1 MFSTENLRFTFPENG
16 ITAVNGVSIEF
27 EAGKIHALL
36 GENGAGKSTLARLC
50 TGQLQPDSGRILYNG
65 EALDLRS
72 AADGIARGLVLT
84 PQHPQLS
91 AELTIWENLAI
102 GLHTAKDIAANILSP
117 QKTQNAIAA
126 ALARYGIVL
135 PLTQKAETLDTAQ
148 LHWAA
153 IGEALLKNP
162 SVFFLDE
169 PSASFSPQEITQLYG
184 ILRSC
189 ADRGACIIVVTHRIQ
204 EVLSFMDTVH
214 ILRNGKTVWNGSI
227 DSTVSANLLLQE
239 IFGSEQAEWTAAEA
253 PPDNPPLQAGSGTAA
268 ASSNTNTSSYTNTP
282 QPDAPSSEHPSA
294 ASPSKA
300 ALKGTLQSST
310 VSPVSQ
316 LQSSSTSQFQDSPA
330 QSAAGLT
337 VSHVA
342 AVSSR
347 GVRFSDFS
355 IDVPHGKITGVVGIK
370 KQGLELLE
378 YLLVNTLKPDSGTI
392 RFDGQPLSRIPRETY
407 AYIPSKRMRN
417 GIAGRHSIAENLYV
431 RARASLYRFG
441 IYSPAAVEAWKRRC
455 SFDIPRS
462 WKDSVLSLSGG
473 MIQKLIFSRELDNPP
488 PQLVICAEPYWGL
501 DRKVQLALLQ
511 RLRNL
516 AEKGAAV
523 IVLTSDV
530 DAALETCDRIHVLY
544 RGVLTRFMEREAYNR
559 AEIIAAMMQASKDE

>member
-16 ITAVNGVSIEF
+16 ITAVDGVSIEF

-36 GENGAGKSTLARLC
+36 GENGAGKSTFARLC
-50 TGQLQPDSGRILYNG
+50 TGHLQPNSGRILYNG
-65 EALDLRS
+65 EALNLRS
-72 AADGIARGLVLT
+72 AADGIAQGLVLT

-91 AELTIWENLAI
+91 ADLTVWENLAI
-102 GLHTAKDIAANILSP
+102 GLHTEKKIAANVLSP
-117 QKTQNAIAA
+117 QKAQNAIAA

-214 ILRNGKTVWNGSI
+214 ILRNGKTVRNGSI
-227 DSTVSANLLLQE
+227 DSTVNANLLLQE
-239 IFGSEQAEWTAAEA
+239 IFGSEQTEWTAAEVQSNT
-253 PPDNPPLQAGSGTAA
+253 PPIQANTGTAA
-268 ASSNTNTSSYTNTP
+268 GSSNINTSSYTNTP
-282 QPDAPSSEHPSA
+282 QPD
-294 ASPSKA
+294 
-300 ALKGTLQSST
+300 T
-310 VSPVSQ
+310 VSPTSQ
-316 LQSSSTSQFQDSPA
+316 FQSSSTSQFQASSAKPA
-330 QSAAGLT
+330 EGLT

-417 GIAGRHSIAENLYV
+417 GIADRHSIAENLYV

-441 IYSPAAVEAWKRRC
+441 IYSPAAVEAWKRSC

-544 RGVLTRFMEREAYNR
+544 RGVLTRFMERSAYNR

>member
-16 ITAVNGVSIEF
+16 ITAVDGVSIEF

-50 TGQLQPDSGRILYNG
+50 TGHLQPDSGRILYNG
-65 EALDLRS
+65 EALNLRS
-72 AADGIARGLVLT
+72 AADGIAGGLVLT

-91 AELTIWENLAI
+91 AELTVWENLAI
-102 GLHTAKDIAANILSP
+102 GLHTEKDIAANFLSP

-126 ALARYGIVL
+126 ALARYGITL

-153 IGEALLKNP
+153 IGETLLKNP

-214 ILRNGKTVWNGSI
+214 ILRNGKTVWSGSI
-227 DSTVSANLLLQE
+227 DSTVNANLLLQE
-239 IFGSEQAEWTAAEA
+239 IFGSEQAEWTAAEVQ
-253 PPDNPPLQAGSGTAA
+253 PDTSPIQADTGIAAGS
-268 ASSNTNTSSYTNTP
+268 SNINTPSYTNTP
-282 QPDAPSSEHPSA
+282 QPD
-294 ASPSKA
+294 
-300 ALKGTLQSST
+300 T

-316 LQSSSTSQFQDSPA
+316 FQASSAKP
-330 QSAAGLT
+330 AAGLT

-441 IYSPAAVEAWKRRC
+441 IYSPAAVEAWKRSC

-544 RGVLTRFMEREAYNR
+544 RGVLTRFMERSAYNR
-559 AEIIAAMMQASKDE
+559 AEVIAAMMQADKDE

>member
-16 ITAVNGVSIEF
+16 ITAVDGVSIEF
-27 EAGKIHALL
+27 GAGKIHALL

-50 TGQLQPDSGRILYNG
+50 TGHLQPDSGRILYNG
-65 EALDLRS
+65 EALNLRS

-91 AELTIWENLAI
+91 AELTVWENLAI
-102 GLHTAKDIAANILSP
+102 GLHTEKDIAANVLSP

-189 ADRGACIIVVTHRIQ
+189 ADKGACIIVVTHRIQ

-227 DSTVSANLLLQE
+227 DSTVNANLLLQE
-239 IFGSEQAEWTAAEA
+239 IFGSEQTEWTAAEA
-253 PPDNPPLQAGSGTAA
+253 PPDSRTIQVDFGTAA
-268 ASSNTNTSSYTNTP
+268 GSSNTNTSSYTNTP
-282 QPDAPSSEHPSA
+282 QPD
-294 ASPSKA
+294 
-300 ALKGTLQSST
+300 T
-310 VSPVSQ
+310 VSP
-316 LQSSSTSQFQDSPA
+316 TSQFQNSSSKP
-330 QSAAGLT
+330 AAGLT

-441 IYSPAAVEAWKRRC
+441 IYSPAAVEAWKRSC

-544 RGVLTRFMEREAYNR
+544 RGVLTRFMERSAYNR

>member
-16 ITAVNGVSIEF
+16 ITAVDGVSIEF

-50 TGQLQPDSGRILYNG
+50 TGHLQPDSGRILYNG
-65 EALDLRS
+65 EALNLRS

-91 AELTIWENLAI
+91 AELTVWENLAI
-102 GLHTAKDIAANILSP
+102 GLHTAKDIAATVLSP

-126 ALARYGIVL
+126 ALARYGIAL

-227 DSTVSANLLLQE
+227 DSTVNANILLQE

-253 PPDNPPLQAGSGTAA
+253 APDTPPIQADSAIAA
-268 ASSNTNTSSYTNTP
+268 GSSNTNTSSYTNTP
-282 QPDAPSSEHPSA
+282 QPD
-294 ASPSKA
+294 
-300 ALKGTLQSST
+300 T
-310 VSPVSQ
+310 VSP
-316 LQSSSTSQFQDSPA
+316 TSQFQASSVK
-330 QSAAGLT
+330 SASGLT

-441 IYSPAAVEAWKRRC
+441 IYSPAAVEAWKRSC

-544 RGVLTRFMEREAYNR
+544 RGVLTRFMERSAYNR

>member
-1 MFSTENLRFTFPENG
+1 VFSTENLRFTFPENG
-16 ITAVNGVSIEF
+16 ITAVDGVSIEF

-50 TGQLQPDSGRILYNG
+50 TGHLQPDGGRILYNG
-65 EALDLRS
+65 ETLNLRS

-91 AELTIWENLAI
+91 AELTVWENLAI
-102 GLHTAKDIAANILSP
+102 GLHTEKDIAANFLSP

-184 ILRSC
+184 TLRSC

-214 ILRNGKTVWNGSI
+214 ILRNGKTVRNGSI
-227 DSTVSANLLLQE
+227 DSTVNANLLLQE
-239 IFGSEQAEWTAAEA
+239 IFGSEQAEWTAAEVQSDT
-253 PPDNPPLQAGSGTAA
+253 PPIQADSGTAA
-268 ASSNTNTSSYTNTP
+268 GLSNTNISSYTNSP
-282 QPDAPSSEHPSA
+282 QPDTVSPEHPSA
-294 ASPSKA
+294 ASLSKA

-310 VSPVSQ
+310 VSPA
-316 LQSSSTSQFQDSPA
+316 SQFQASSAKPA
-330 QSAAGLT
+330 TGLT

-355 IDVPHGKITGVVGIK
+355 IDAPYGKITGVVGIK

-441 IYSPAAVEAWKRRC
+441 IYSPAAVEAWKRSC

-544 RGVLTRFMEREAYNR
+544 RGVLTRFMERSAYNR

>member
-1 MFSTENLRFTFPENG
+1 VFSTENLRFTFPENG
-16 ITAVNGVSIEF
+16 ITAVDGVSIEF

-50 TGQLQPDSGRILYNG
+50 TGHLQPDGGRILYNG

-72 AADGIARGLVLT
+72 AADGIAQGLVLT

-91 AELTIWENLAI
+91 VDLTVWENLAI
-102 GLHTAKDIAANILSP
+102 GLHTEKDIAASVLSP

-169 PSASFSPQEITQLYG
+169 PSASFSPQEITQLYD

-227 DSTVSANLLLQE
+227 DSTVNANLLLQE
-239 IFGSEQAEWTAAEA
+239 IFGSEQAEWTAPEA
-253 PPDNPPLQAGSGTAA
+253 APDSRPIQVDFGTAA
-268 ASSNTNTSSYTNTP
+268 GSSNTNTSSYTNTP
-282 QPDAPSSEHPSA
+282 QADTVSPEHPSA

-310 VSPVSQ
+310 
-316 LQSSSTSQFQDSPA
+316 LSSVSQFQDSSA

-392 RFDGQPLSRIPRETY
+392 RFDGQPLSCIPRETY

-441 IYSPAAVEAWKRRC
+441 IYSPAAVEAWKRSC

-544 RGVLTRFMEREAYNR
+544 RGVLTRFMERSAYNR

>member
-1 MFSTENLRFTFPENG
+1 MFSTENLRFTFLENG
-16 ITAVNGVSIEF
+16 ITAVDGVSIEF

-36 GENGAGKSTLARLC
+36 GENGAGKSTFARLC
-50 TGQLQPDSGRILYNG
+50 TGHLQPNSGRILYNG
-65 EALDLRS
+65 EALNLRS
-72 AADGIARGLVLT
+72 AADGIAQGLVLT

-91 AELTIWENLAI
+91 AELTVWENLAI
-102 GLHTAKDIAANILSP
+102 GLHTAKDIAANVLSP

-227 DSTVSANLLLQE
+227 DSTVNANLLLQE
-239 IFGSEQAEWTAAEA
+239 IFGSEQAEWTAAEVQSDT
-253 PPDNPPLQAGSGTAA
+253 PPIQADSGTAA
-268 ASSNTNTSSYTNTP
+268 GSSNTNISSYTNSP
-282 QPDAPSSEHPSA
+282 QPD
-294 ASPSKA
+294 
-300 ALKGTLQSST
+300 T
-310 VSPVSQ
+310 VSPASQ
-316 LQSSSTSQFQDSPA
+316 LQSSSTSQFQASSAKP
-330 QSAAGLT
+330 AAGLT

-441 IYSPAAVEAWKRRC
+441 IYSPAAVEAWKRSC

-544 RGVLTRFMEREAYNR
+544 RGVLTRFMERSAYNR

>member
-16 ITAVNGVSIEF
+16 ITAVDEVSIEF

-50 TGQLQPDSGRILYNG
+50 TGHLQPDSGRILYNG
-65 EALDLRS
+65 EALNLRS

-91 AELTIWENLAI
+91 ADLTVWENLAI
-102 GLHTAKDIAANILSP
+102 GLHTEKDIAANVLSP

-126 ALARYGIVL
+126 ALARYGITL

-227 DSTVSANLLLQE
+227 DSTVNANLLLQE

-253 PPDNPPLQAGSGTAA
+253 PPDTPPIQADSGTAA
-268 ASSNTNTSSYTNTP
+268 GSSNNTTPSYTDTS
-282 QPDAPSSEHPSA
+282 QPDAASS
-294 ASPSKA
+294 
-300 ALKGTLQSST
+300 
-310 VSPVSQ
+310 
-316 LQSSSTSQFQDSPA
+316 A

-342 AVSSR
+342 AISSR

-355 IDVPHGKITGVVGIK
+355 IDIPHGKITGVVGIK

-441 IYSPAAVEAWKRRC
+441 IYSPAAVEAWKRSC

-501 DRKVQLALLQ
+501 DRKVQLALLH

-544 RGVLTRFMEREAYNR
+544 RGVLTRFMERSAYNR
-559 AEIIAAMMQASKDE
+559 AEVIAAMMQADKDE

>member
-16 ITAVNGVSIEF
+16 ITAVDGVSIEF

-50 TGQLQPDSGRILYNG
+50 TGHLQPDSGRILYNG

-91 AELTIWENLAI
+91 AELTVWENLVI
-102 GLHTAKDIAANILSP
+102 GLHTAKDSAANVLSP
-117 QKTQNAIAA
+117 QKTQKAITT

-214 ILRNGKTVWNGSI
+214 ILRNGKTVWNGLI
-227 DSTVSANLLLQE
+227 DSAVNANLLLQE
-239 IFGSEQAEWTAAEA
+239 IFGSEQAEWTTAEA
-253 PPDNPPLQAGSGTAA
+253 PPDTPPIQADTGTAA
-268 ASSNTNTSSYTNTP
+268 GSSNINTSSYTNTP
-282 QPDAPSSEHPSA
+282 QSD
-294 ASPSKA
+294 
-300 ALKGTLQSST
+300 T
-310 VSPVSQ
+310 VSP
-316 LQSSSTSQFQDSPA
+316 TSQFQASSSKP
-330 QSAAGLT
+330 AAGLT

-431 RARASLYRFG
+431 RARALLYRFG
-441 IYSPAAVEAWKRRC
+441 IYSPAAVEAWKRSC

-544 RGVLTRFMEREAYNR
+544 RGVLTRFMKRSAYNR

>member
-16 ITAVNGVSIEF
+16 ITAVDGVSIEF

-50 TGQLQPDSGRILYNG
+50 TGHLQPDSGRILYNG
-65 EALDLRS
+65 EALNLRS

-91 AELTIWENLAI
+91 ADLTVWENLAI
-102 GLHTAKDIAANILSP
+102 GLHTEKDIAANFLSP

-126 ALARYGIVL
+126 ALAGYGIVL

-214 ILRNGKTVWNGSI
+214 ILRNGKTVRNGSI
-227 DSTVSANLLLQE
+227 DSTVNANLLLQE
-239 IFGSEQAEWTAAEA
+239 IFGSEQTEWTAAEVQSDT
-253 PPDNPPLQAGSGTAA
+253 PPIQADSGTAA
-268 ASSNTNTSSYTNTP
+268 GSSNTNISSYTNT
-282 QPDAPSSEHPSA
+282 S
-294 ASPSKA
+294 
-300 ALKGTLQSST
+300 QSDT
-310 VSPVSQ
+310 VSPASQ
-316 LQSSSTSQFQDSPA
+316 FQSSSTSQFQASSSKP
-330 QSAAGLT
+330 AAGLT

-392 RFDGQPLSRIPRETY
+392 RFDGQPLRRIPRETY

-441 IYSPAAVEAWKRRC
+441 IYSPAAVEAWKRSC

-544 RGVLTRFMEREAYNR
+544 RGVLTRFMERSAYNR

>member
-16 ITAVNGVSIEF
+16 ITAVDGVSIEF

-50 TGQLQPDSGRILYNG
+50 TGHLQPDSGRILYNG
-65 EALDLRS
+65 EALNLRS

-91 AELTIWENLAI
+91 AELTVWENLAI
-102 GLHTAKDIAANILSP
+102 GLHTEKDIATNVLSP

-184 ILRSC
+184 ILHSC

-227 DSTVSANLLLQE
+227 DSTVNANLLLQE
-239 IFGSEQAEWTAAEA
+239 IFGSEQAEWTAAEVQSDT
-253 PPDNPPLQAGSGTAA
+253 PPIQADSGTAA
-268 ASSNTNTSSYTNTP
+268 GSSNTNISSYTNT
-282 QPDAPSSEHPSA
+282 S
-294 ASPSKA
+294 
-300 ALKGTLQSST
+300 QSDT
-310 VSPVSQ
+310 VSPASQ
-316 LQSSSTSQFQDSPA
+316 FQSSSTSQFQASSSKP
-330 QSAAGLT
+330 AAGLT

-441 IYSPAAVEAWKRRC
+441 IYSPAAVEAWKRSC

-544 RGVLTRFMEREAYNR
+544 RGVLTRFMERSAYNR

>member
-16 ITAVNGVSIEF
+16 ITAVDGVSIEF

-50 TGQLQPDSGRILYNG
+50 TGHLQPDGGRILYNG
-65 EALDLRS
+65 EALNLRS

-91 AELTIWENLAI
+91 AELTVWENLAI
-102 GLHTAKDIAANILSP
+102 GLHTAKDIAANVLSP

-148 LHWAA
+148 LHWAV

-184 ILRSC
+184 ILHSC
-189 ADRGACIIVVTHRIQ
+189 ADKGACIIVVTHRIQ

-227 DSTVSANLLLQE
+227 DSTVNANILLQE

-253 PPDNPPLQAGSGTAA
+253 PPDTPPIQAASGTAA
-268 ASSNTNTSSYTNTP
+268 GSSNINTSSYTNTP
-282 QPDAPSSEHPSA
+282 QPD
-294 ASPSKA
+294 
-300 ALKGTLQSST
+300 T
-310 VSPVSQ
+310 VSP
-316 LQSSSTSQFQDSPA
+316 TSQFQASSSKP
-330 QSAAGLT
+330 AAGLT

-441 IYSPAAVEAWKRRC
+441 IYSPAAVEAWKRSC

-544 RGVLTRFMEREAYNR
+544 RGILTRFMERSAYNR

>member
-16 ITAVNGVSIEF
+16 ITAVDGVSIEF

-50 TGQLQPDSGRILYNG
+50 TGHLQPDSGRILYNG
-65 EALDLRS
+65 ETLNLRS

-91 AELTIWENLAI
+91 AELTVWENLAI
-102 GLHTAKDIAANILSP
+102 GLHTEKDIAANVLSP
-117 QKTQNAIAA
+117 KKTQNAIAA
-126 ALARYGIVL
+126 ALARYDIVL

-227 DSTVSANLLLQE
+227 DSTVNANLLLQE
-239 IFGSEQAEWTAAEA
+239 IFGSEQAEWTAAEVQSDT
-253 PPDNPPLQAGSGTAA
+253 PPIQADSGTAA
-268 ASSNTNTSSYTNTP
+268 GSSNTNISSYTNTP
-282 QPDAPSSEHPSA
+282 QSD
-294 ASPSKA
+294 
-300 ALKGTLQSST
+300 T
-310 VSPVSQ
+310 VSPA
-316 LQSSSTSQFQDSPA
+316 SQFQASSAKP
-330 QSAAGLT
+330 AAGLT

-355 IDVPHGKITGVVGIK
+355 IDAPHGKITGVVGIK

-441 IYSPAAVEAWKRRC
+441 IYSPAAVEAWKRSC

-544 RGVLTRFMEREAYNR
+544 RGVLTRFMERSAYNR

>member
-16 ITAVNGVSIEF
+16 ITAVDGVSIEF

-50 TGQLQPDSGRILYNG
+50 TGHLQPDSGRILYNG
-65 EALDLRS
+65 ETLNLRS

-91 AELTIWENLAI
+91 AELTVWENLAI
-102 GLHTAKDIAANILSP
+102 GLHTEKDIAANFLSP

-227 DSTVSANLLLQE
+227 DSTVNANLLLQE
-239 IFGSEQAEWTAAEA
+239 IFGSEQAEWTAAEVQSDT
-253 PPDNPPLQAGSGTAA
+253 PPIQADSGTAA
-268 ASSNTNTSSYTNTP
+268 GSSNTNISSYTNT
-282 QPDAPSSEHPSA
+282 S
-294 ASPSKA
+294 
-300 ALKGTLQSST
+300 QSDT
-310 VSPVSQ
+310 VSLASQ
-316 LQSSSTSQFQDSPA
+316 FQSSSTSQFQASSSKP
-330 QSAAGLT
+330 AAGLT

-441 IYSPAAVEAWKRRC
+441 IYSPAAVEAWKRSC

-544 RGVLTRFMEREAYNR
+544 RGVLTRFMERSAYNR

>member
-16 ITAVNGVSIEF
+16 ITAVDGVSIEF

-50 TGQLQPDSGRILYNG
+50 TGHLQPDSGRILYNG

-91 AELTIWENLAI
+91 AELTVWENLVI
-102 GLHTAKDIAANILSP
+102 GLHTAKDSAANVLSP
-117 QKTQNAIAA
+117 QKTQKAITT

-214 ILRNGKTVWNGSI
+214 ILRNGKTVWNGLI
-227 DSTVSANLLLQE
+227 DSAVNANLLLQE
-239 IFGSEQAEWTAAEA
+239 IFGSEQAEWTTAEA
-253 PPDNPPLQAGSGTAA
+253 PPDTPPIQADTGTAA
-268 ASSNTNTSSYTNTP
+268 GSSNINTSSYTNTP
-282 QPDAPSSEHPSA
+282 QSD
-294 ASPSKA
+294 
-300 ALKGTLQSST
+300 T
-310 VSPVSQ
+310 VSP
-316 LQSSSTSQFQDSPA
+316 TSQFQASSSKP
-330 QSAAGLT
+330 AAGLT

-431 RARASLYRFG
+431 RARALLYRFG
-441 IYSPAAVEAWKRRC
+441 IYSPAAVEAWKRSC

-516 AEKGAAV
+516 AEKEAAV

-544 RGVLTRFMEREAYNR
+544 RGVLTRFMERSAYNR

>member
-16 ITAVNGVSIEF
+16 ITAVDGVSIEF

-50 TGQLQPDSGRILYNG
+50 TGHLQPDSGRILYNG
-65 EALDLRS
+65 EALNLRS

-91 AELTIWENLAI
+91 AELTVWENLAI
-102 GLHTAKDIAANILSP
+102 GLHTEKDIASDFLSP

-184 ILRSC
+184 TLRSC

-227 DSTVSANLLLQE
+227 DSTVNANLLLQE
-239 IFGSEQAEWTAAEA
+239 IFGSEQAEWTAAEVQSDT
-253 PPDNPPLQAGSGTAA
+253 PPIQADSGTAA
-268 ASSNTNTSSYTNTP
+268 GLSNTNISSYTNSP
-282 QPDAPSSEHPSA
+282 QPD
-294 ASPSKA
+294 
-300 ALKGTLQSST
+300 T
-310 VSPVSQ
+310 VSP
-316 LQSSSTSQFQDSPA
+316 TSQFQDAAA

-337 VSHVA
+337 VAHVA

-441 IYSPAAVEAWKRRC
+441 IYSPAAVEAWKRSC

-544 RGVLTRFMEREAYNR
+544 RGVLTRFMERSAYNR

>member
-16 ITAVNGVSIEF
+16 ITAVDEVSIEF

-50 TGQLQPDSGRILYNG
+50 TGHLQPDSGRILYNG
-65 EALDLRS
+65 EALSLRS

-91 AELTIWENLAI
+91 AELTVWENLAI
-102 GLHTAKDIAANILSP
+102 GLHTEKDIAANFLSP

-189 ADRGACIIVVTHRIQ
+189 ADKGACIIVVTHRIQ

-227 DSTVSANLLLQE
+227 DSTVNANLLLQE
-239 IFGSEQAEWTAAEA
+239 IFGSEQAEWTAAEVQSDSR
-253 PPDNPPLQAGSGTAA
+253 PIQADSGTAA
-268 ASSNTNTSSYTNTP
+268 GSSNINTSSYTNTP
-282 QPDAPSSEHPSA
+282 QSDAPSSEHPSA

-300 ALKGTLQSST
+300 TLQGTLQSST
-310 VSPVSQ
+310 VSPA
-316 LQSSSTSQFQDSPA
+316 SQFQDSSVKP
-330 QSAAGLT
+330 AAGLT

-441 IYSPAAVEAWKRRC
+441 IYSPAAVEAWKRSC

-544 RGVLTRFMEREAYNR
+544 RGVLTRFMERSAYNR

>member
-16 ITAVNGVSIEF
+16 ITAVDGVSIEF

-50 TGQLQPDSGRILYNG
+50 TGHLQPDSGRILYNG
-65 EALDLRS
+65 EALNLRS

-91 AELTIWENLAI
+91 ADLTVWENLAI
-102 GLHTAKDIAANILSP
+102 GLHTEKDIAANFLSP

-184 ILRSC
+184 TLRSC

-227 DSTVSANLLLQE
+227 DSTVNANLLLQE
-239 IFGSEQAEWTAAEA
+239 IFGSEQAEWTAAEVQSDT
-253 PPDNPPLQAGSGTAA
+253 PPIQADSGTAA
-268 ASSNTNTSSYTNTP
+268 GSSNTNISSYTNTSQSDTVSP
-282 QPDAPSSEHPSA
+282 EHPSA
-294 ASPSKA
+294 ASLSKA

-310 VSPVSQ
+310 VSP
-316 LQSSSTSQFQDSPA
+316 TSQFQASSSK
-330 QSAAGLT
+330 SAAGLT

-431 RARASLYRFG
+431 RARALLYRFG
-441 IYSPAAVEAWKRRC
+441 IYSPAAVEAWKRSC

-544 RGVLTRFMEREAYNR
+544 RGVLTRFMERSAYNR

>member
-16 ITAVNGVSIEF
+16 ITAVDGVSIEF

-50 TGQLQPDSGRILYNG
+50 TGHLQPDSGRILYNG
-65 EALDLRS
+65 EALNLRS

-91 AELTIWENLAI
+91 ADLTVWENLAI
-102 GLHTAKDIAANILSP
+102 GLHTEKDIATNVLSP

-214 ILRNGKTVWNGSI
+214 ILRNGKTVRNGSI
-227 DSTVSANLLLQE
+227 DSTVNANLLLQE
-239 IFGSEQAEWTAAEA
+239 IFGSEQTEWTAAEA
-253 PPDNPPLQAGSGTAA
+253 PPDTPPIQADTGTAA
-268 ASSNTNTSSYTNTP
+268 GSSNTNTSSYTNTP
-282 QPDAPSSEHPSA
+282 QPD
-294 ASPSKA
+294 
-300 ALKGTLQSST
+300 T
-310 VSPVSQ
+310 VSP
-316 LQSSSTSQFQDSPA
+316 TSQFQASSSKP
-330 QSAAGLT
+330 AAGLT

-355 IDVPHGKITGVVGIK
+355 IDIPHGKITGVVGIK

-392 RFDGQPLSRIPRETY
+392 RFDGKPLSRIPRETY

-441 IYSPAAVEAWKRRC
+441 IYSPAAVEAWKRSC

-544 RGVLTRFMEREAYNR
+544 RGVLTRFMERSAYNR

>member
-1 MFSTENLRFTFPENG
+1 VFSTENLRFTFPENG
-16 ITAVNGVSIEF
+16 ITAVDGVSIEF

-50 TGQLQPDSGRILYNG
+50 TGHLQPDGGRILYNG
-65 EALDLRS
+65 EALNLRS

-91 AELTIWENLAI
+91 AELTVWENLAI
-102 GLHTAKDIAANILSP
+102 GLHTAKDIAANVLSP
-117 QKTQNAIAA
+117 QKTQNAITA

-135 PLTQKAETLDTAQ
+135 PLIQKAETLDTAQ

-153 IGEALLKNP
+153 IGEVLLKNP

-227 DSTVSANLLLQE
+227 DSTVNANLLLQE
-239 IFGSEQAEWTAAEA
+239 IFGSEQAEWTTAEA
-253 PPDNPPLQAGSGTAA
+253 PPDTSLIQVNTGTVAGS
-268 ASSNTNTSSYTNTP
+268 SNINTSSYTNTP
-282 QPDAPSSEHPSA
+282 QPDTVSPEHPST
-294 ASPSKA
+294 ASLSKA

-310 VSPVSQ
+310 VSPTSQ
-316 LQSSSTSQFQDSPA
+316 FQSSSTSQFQDSSTKP
-330 QSAAGLT
+330 AAGLT
-337 VSHVA
+337 VSHVT

-441 IYSPAAVEAWKRRC
+441 IYSPAAVEAWKRSC

-473 MIQKLIFSRELDNPP
+473 MIQRLIFSRELDNPP

-544 RGVLTRFMEREAYNR
+544 RGVLTRFMERSAYNR

>member
-1 MFSTENLRFTFPENG
+1 MFSTENLCFTFPENG
-16 ITAVNGVSIEF
+16 ITAVDGVSIEF
-27 EAGKIHALL
+27 ETGKIHALL

-50 TGQLQPDSGRILYNG
+50 TGHLQPDGGRILYNG
-65 EALDLRS
+65 EALNLRS

-91 AELTIWENLAI
+91 AELTVWENLAI
-102 GLHTAKDIAANILSP
+102 GLHTAKDIAANVLSP
-117 QKTQNAIAA
+117 QKTQNAIAV

-135 PLTQKAETLDTAQ
+135 PLIQKAETLDTAQ

-214 ILRNGKTVWNGSI
+214 ILRNGKTVWSGSI
-227 DSTVSANLLLQE
+227 DSTVNANLLLQE
-239 IFGSEQAEWTAAEA
+239 IFGSEQAEWTAAEVQSDTS
-253 PPDNPPLQAGSGTAA
+253 PIQVDFGTAA
-268 ASSNTNTSSYTNTP
+268 GSSNSNTPSYTNTP
-282 QPDAPSSEHPSA
+282 QPDAPSSEYPSA
-294 ASPSKA
+294 ASPFKA

-310 VSPVSQ
+310 VSPASQ
-316 LQSSSTSQFQDSPA
+316 FQSFSTSQFQASSSKP
-330 QSAAGLT
+330 AAGLT

-441 IYSPAAVEAWKRRC
+441 IYSPAAVEAWKCSC

-544 RGVLTRFMEREAYNR
+544 RGVLTRFMERSAYNR

>member
-1 MFSTENLRFTFPENG
+1 VFSTENLRFTFPENG
-16 ITAVNGVSIEF
+16 ITAVDGVSIEF

-50 TGQLQPDSGRILYNG
+50 TGHLQPDGGRILYNG
-65 EALDLRS
+65 ETLNLRS
-72 AADGIARGLVLT
+72 TADGIARGLVLT

-91 AELTIWENLAI
+91 AELTVWENLAI
-102 GLHTAKDIAANILSP
+102 GLHTEKDIAANFLSP

-227 DSTVSANLLLQE
+227 DSTVNANLLLQE
-239 IFGSEQAEWTAAEA
+239 IFGSEQAEWTAAEVQSDT
-253 PPDNPPLQAGSGTAA
+253 PPIQADSGTAA
-268 ASSNTNTSSYTNTP
+268 GLSNTNISSYTNTP
-282 QPDAPSSEHPSA
+282 QSD
-294 ASPSKA
+294 
-300 ALKGTLQSST
+300 T
-310 VSPVSQ
+310 VSPA
-316 LQSSSTSQFQDSPA
+316 SQFQASSAKP
-330 QSAAGLT
+330 AAGLT

-431 RARASLYRFG
+431 RARALLYRFG
-441 IYSPAAVEAWKRRC
+441 IYSPAAVEAWKRSC

-544 RGVLTRFMEREAYNR
+544 RGVLTRFMERSAYNR

>member
-16 ITAVNGVSIEF
+16 ITAVDEVSIEF

-50 TGQLQPDSGRILYNG
+50 TGHLQPDSGRILYNG
-65 EALDLRS
+65 EALNLRS
-72 AADGIARGLVLT
+72 AADGIAQGLVLT

-91 AELTIWENLAI
+91 ADLTVWENLAI
-102 GLHTAKDIAANILSP
+102 GLHTEKDIAATVFSP

-126 ALARYGIVL
+126 VLARYGIVL

-153 IGEALLKNP
+153 IGEALFKNP

-227 DSTVSANLLLQE
+227 DSTVNANILLQE
-239 IFGSEQAEWTAAEA
+239 IFGSEQAEWTAAEVQSNT
-253 PPDNPPLQAGSGTAA
+253 PPIQADSGTAA
-268 ASSNTNTSSYTNTP
+268 GSSNTNISSYTNT
-282 QPDAPSSEHPSA
+282 S
-294 ASPSKA
+294 
-300 ALKGTLQSST
+300 QSDT
-310 VSPVSQ
+310 VSPA
-316 LQSSSTSQFQDSPA
+316 SQFQASSAKP
-330 QSAAGLT
+330 AAGLT

-355 IDVPHGKITGVVGIK
+355 IDAPHGKITGVVGIK

-441 IYSPAAVEAWKRRC
+441 IYSPAAVEAWKRSC

-544 RGVLTRFMEREAYNR
+544 RGVLTRFMERSAYNR

>member
-16 ITAVNGVSIEF
+16 ITAVDGVSIEF

-50 TGQLQPDSGRILYNG
+50 TGHLQPDSGRILYNG
-65 EALDLRS
+65 ETLNLRS

-91 AELTIWENLAI
+91 AELTVWENLAI
-102 GLHTAKDIAANILSP
+102 GLHTEKDIAANFLSP

-162 SVFFLDE
+162 PVFFLDE

-227 DSTVSANLLLQE
+227 DSTVNANLLLQE
-239 IFGSEQAEWTAAEA
+239 IFGSEQAEWTTAEVQSDT
-253 PPDNPPLQAGSGTAA
+253 PPIQADSGTAA
-268 ASSNTNTSSYTNTP
+268 GSSNTNISSYTNSP
-282 QPDAPSSEHPSA
+282 QPD
-294 ASPSKA
+294 
-300 ALKGTLQSST
+300 T
-310 VSPVSQ
+310 VSPASQ
-316 LQSSSTSQFQDSPA
+316 FQSSSTSQFQASSSKP
-330 QSAAGLT
+330 AAGLT

-392 RFDGQPLSRIPRETY
+392 RFDGQPLRRIPRETY

-441 IYSPAAVEAWKRRC
+441 IYSPAAVEAWKRSC

-544 RGVLTRFMEREAYNR
+544 RGVLTRFMERSAYNR

>member
-16 ITAVNGVSIEF
+16 ITAVDGVSIEF

-50 TGQLQPDSGRILYNG
+50 TGHLQPDSGRILYNG
-65 EALDLRS
+65 EALNLRS
-72 AADGIARGLVLT
+72 AADGIAGGLVLT

-91 AELTIWENLAI
+91 AELTVWENLAI
-102 GLHTAKDIAANILSP
+102 GLHTAKDIAANVLSP
-117 QKTQNAIAA
+117 QKTQNAIVA

-227 DSTVSANLLLQE
+227 DSTVNANLLLQE

-253 PPDNPPLQAGSGTAA
+253 PPDTPPIQAASGTAA
-268 ASSNTNTSSYTNTP
+268 GSSNTNTSSHTNSP
-282 QPDAPSSEHPSA
+282 QSDAPSSEHLSA

-300 ALKGTLQSST
+300 VLTGTLQSST
-310 VSPVSQ
+310 VSPASQ
-316 LQSSSTSQFQDSPA
+316 FQSFSTSQFQASSSKP
-330 QSAAGLT
+330 AAGLT

-392 RFDGQPLSRIPRETY
+392 RFDGQPLGRIPRETY

-441 IYSPAAVEAWKRRC
+441 IYSPAAVEAWKRSC

-544 RGVLTRFMEREAYNR
+544 RGVLTRFMERSAYNR

>member
-16 ITAVNGVSIEF
+16 ITAVDEVSIEF

-50 TGQLQPDSGRILYNG
+50 TGHLQPDSGRILYNG
-65 EALDLRS
+65 EALNLRS

-91 AELTIWENLAI
+91 AELTVWENLAI
-102 GLHTAKDIAANILSP
+102 GLHTAKDIASDLLSP
-117 QKTQNAIAA
+117 QKTQNAIAT
-126 ALARYGIVL
+126 ALARYGIAL

-227 DSTVSANLLLQE
+227 DSTVNANLLLQE
-239 IFGSEQAEWTAAEA
+239 IFGSEQAEWTTAEA
-253 PPDNPPLQAGSGTAA
+253 ASVTPPIQVDTGIAAGL
-268 ASSNTNTSSYTNTP
+268 SNNTTPSYTNTP
-282 QPDAPSSEHPSA
+282 QSDTPSSEYPSA
-294 ASPSKA
+294 ASPFKA
-300 ALKGTLQSST
+300 TLKSTLQSST
-310 VSPVSQ
+310 VSP
-316 LQSSSTSQFQDSPA
+316 TSQFQDAAAKP
-330 QSAAGLT
+330 AAGLT

-431 RARASLYRFG
+431 RARTSLYRFG
-441 IYSPAAVEAWKRRC
+441 IYSPAAVEAWKRSC

-544 RGVLTRFMEREAYNR
+544 RGVLTRFMERSAYNR

>member
-16 ITAVNGVSIEF
+16 ITAVDGVSIEF

-50 TGQLQPDSGRILYNG
+50 TGHLQPDSGRILYNG
-65 EALDLRS
+65 EALNLRS

-91 AELTIWENLAI
+91 AELTVWENLAI
-102 GLHTAKDIAANILSP
+102 GLHTAKDIAASVLSP

-227 DSTVSANLLLQE
+227 DSTVNANLLLQE
-239 IFGSEQAEWTAAEA
+239 IFGSEQAEWTAAEVQSDT
-253 PPDNPPLQAGSGTAA
+253 PPIQADSGTAA
-268 ASSNTNTSSYTNTP
+268 GSSNTNISSYTNT
-282 QPDAPSSEHPSA
+282 S
-294 ASPSKA
+294 
-300 ALKGTLQSST
+300 QSDT
-310 VSPVSQ
+310 VSPA
-316 LQSSSTSQFQDSPA
+316 SQFQASSAKP
-330 QSAAGLT
+330 AAGLT

-355 IDVPHGKITGVVGIK
+355 IDAPHGKITGVVGIK

-441 IYSPAAVEAWKRRC
+441 IYSPAAVEAWKRSC

-544 RGVLTRFMEREAYNR
+544 RGVLTRFMERSAYNR

>member
-16 ITAVNGVSIEF
+16 ITAVDGVSIRF

-50 TGQLQPDSGRILYNG
+50 TGNLRQDSGRILYNG
-65 EALDLRS
+65 TPLNLHS
-72 AADGIARGLVLT
+72 VADGIVQGIVLV

-91 AELTIWENLAI
+91 AELTVWENLAI
-102 GLHTAKDIAANILSP
+102 GLHTAKGISSGLLSP

-126 ALARYGIVL
+126 ALSRYGITL

-169 PSASFSPQEITQLYG
+169 PSASFSPQEITRLYG

-204 EVLSFMDTVH
+204 EVLNFMDTVH
-214 ILRNGKTVWNGSI
+214 ILRNGKTVWDSPI
-227 DSTVSANLLLQE
+227 DSTVNAHLLLQE

-253 PPDNPPLQAGSGTAA
+253 APDRRPIQADSGTAA
-268 ASSNTNTSSYTNTP
+268 GSSNNTTPSYTNTP
-282 QPDAPSSEHPSA
+282 QSDAPSSEHPSA

-310 VSPVSQ
+310 VSPASQ
-316 LQSSSTSQFQDSPA
+316 FQSSSTSQFQASSSKPA
-330 QSAAGLT
+330 TGLT
-337 VSHVA
+337 VLHVA

-392 RFDGQPLSRIPRETY
+392 RFDGQPLSRIPREIY

-441 IYSPAAVEAWKRRC
+441 IYSPAAVEEWKRCC

-511 RLRNL
+511 RLRSL
-516 AEKGAAV
+516 AAARAAV

-530 DAALETCDRIHVLY
+530 DAALETCDCIHVLY
-544 RGVLTRFMEREAYNR
+544 RGVLTRFMERPAYNR
-559 AEIIAAMMQASKDE
+559 AAIIAAMMQAGKDE

>member
-16 ITAVNGVSIEF
+16 ITAVDGVSIEF

-50 TGQLQPDSGRILYNG
+50 TGHLQPDSGRILYNG
-65 EALDLRS
+65 EALNLRS

-91 AELTIWENLAI
+91 AELTVWENLAI
-102 GLHTAKDIAANILSP
+102 GLHTAKDIAANVLSP

-126 ALARYGIVL
+126 ALACYGIVL
-135 PLTQKAETLDTAQ
+135 PLTQKSETLDTAQ

-227 DSTVSANLLLQE
+227 DSTVNANLLLQE

-253 PPDNPPLQAGSGTAA
+253 APDSRPIQVDFGTAA
-268 ASSNTNTSSYTNTP
+268 GSSNTNTSSYTNTP
-282 QPDAPSSEHPSA
+282 QADTVSPEHPSA

-310 VSPVSQ
+310 
-316 LQSSSTSQFQDSPA
+316 LSSVSQFQDSSA

-441 IYSPAAVEAWKRRC
+441 IYSPAAVEAWKRSC

-544 RGVLTRFMEREAYNR
+544 RGVLTRFMERSAYNR

>member
-1 MFSTENLRFTFPENG
+1 VFSTENLRFTFPENG
-16 ITAVNGVSIEF
+16 ITAVDGVSIEF

-50 TGQLQPDSGRILYNG
+50 TGHLQPDSGRILYNG
-65 EALDLRS
+65 EALNLRS
-72 AADGIARGLVLT
+72 AADGIAQGLVLT

-91 AELTIWENLAI
+91 ADLTVWENLAI
-102 GLHTAKDIAANILSP
+102 GLHTEKKIAATVFSP

-126 ALARYGIVL
+126 VLARYGIVL

-153 IGEALLKNP
+153 IGETLLKNP

-189 ADRGACIIVVTHRIQ
+189 ADKGACIIVVTHRIQ

-227 DSTVSANLLLQE
+227 DSTVNANLLLQE
-239 IFGSEQAEWTAAEA
+239 IFGSEQAEWTAAEVQSNT
-253 PPDNPPLQAGSGTAA
+253 PPIQANTGTAA
-268 ASSNTNTSSYTNTP
+268 GSSNTNTSSYTNTP
-282 QPDAPSSEHPSA
+282 QPD
-294 ASPSKA
+294 
-300 ALKGTLQSST
+300 T
-310 VSPVSQ
+310 VSP
-316 LQSSSTSQFQDSPA
+316 TSQFQASSSKP
-330 QSAAGLT
+330 AAGLT

-392 RFDGQPLSRIPRETY
+392 RFDGKPLSRIPRETY

-441 IYSPAAVEAWKRRC
+441 IYSPAAVEAWKRSC

-544 RGVLTRFMEREAYNR
+544 RGVLTRFMERSAYNR

>member
-16 ITAVNGVSIEF
+16 ITAVDGVSIEF

-50 TGQLQPDSGRILYNG
+50 TGHLQPDGGRILYNG
-65 EALDLRS
+65 EALNLRS
-72 AADGIARGLVLT
+72 AADGIAQGLVLT

-91 AELTIWENLAI
+91 ADLTVWENLAI
-102 GLHTAKDIAANILSP
+102 GLHTEKKIAATVLSP
-117 QKTQNAIAA
+117 QKTQNAIAE
-126 ALARYGIVL
+126 ALACYDIVL

-239 IFGSEQAEWTAAEA
+239 IFGSEQAEWTAAEVQSNT
-253 PPDNPPLQAGSGTAA
+253 PPIQVDSGTATG
-268 ASSNTNTSSYTNTP
+268 SSNSNTPSYTNTP
-282 QPDAPSSEHPSA
+282 QSDM
-294 ASPSKA
+294 
-300 ALKGTLQSST
+300 
-310 VSPVSQ
+310 VSPA
-316 LQSSSTSQFQDSPA
+316 SQFQASSAKP
-330 QSAAGLT
+330 AAGLT

-355 IDVPHGKITGVVGIK
+355 IDAPHGKITGVVGIK

-441 IYSPAAVEAWKRRC
+441 IYSPAAVEAWKRSC

-544 RGVLTRFMEREAYNR
+544 RGVLTRFMERSAYNR

>member
-1 MFSTENLRFTFPENG
+1 VFSTENLSFTFPENG
-16 ITAVNGVSIEF
+16 ITAVDKVSIRF

-50 TGQLQPDSGRILYNG
+50 TGHLQPDGGRILYNG
-65 EALDLRS
+65 EPLHLRS
-72 AADGIARGLVLT
+72 AAEGIGQGLVLT
-84 PQHPQLS
+84 PQYPQLS
-91 AELTIWENLAI
+91 VELTVWENLAI
-102 GLHTAKDIAANILSP
+102 GLHSAKDIASNFLSP

-126 ALARYGIVL
+126 VLARYGITL
-135 PLTQKAETLDTAQ
+135 PLTQKADTLDTAQ

-153 IGEALLKNP
+153 IGEALVKNP

-189 ADRGACIIVVTHRIQ
+189 ADKGACIIVVTHRIQ
-204 EVLSFMDTVH
+204 EVLNFMDTVH
-214 ILRNGKTVWNGSI
+214 ILRNGKTVWSRPI
-227 DSTVSANLLLQE
+227 DSSVTANLLLQE
-239 IFGSEQAEWTAAEA
+239 IFGSEQTDWDSSEEQPNAPSYAHTGHTQQPGAAAPAFPSTA
-253 PPDNPPLQAGSGTAA
+253 PLQ
-268 ASSNTNTSSYTNTP
+268 
-282 QPDAPSSEHPSA
+282 D
-294 ASPSKA
+294 
-300 ALKGTLQSST
+300 TLQSGAPSALPQIT
-310 VSPVSQ
+310 TP
-316 LQSSSTSQFQDSPA
+316 LPKP
-330 QSAAGLT
+330 AAGLT

-355 IDVPHGKITGVVGIK
+355 IEVPHGKITGVVGIK

-392 RFDGQPLSRIPRETY
+392 RFDGQPLARIPRKTY

-417 GIAGRHSIAENLYV
+417 GIADRHSIAENLSV

-441 IYSPAAVEAWKRRC
+441 LYSPAAVEEWKRSC
-455 SFDIPRS
+455 SFDIHRS

-473 MIQKLIFSRELDNPP
+473 MIQKLIFSRELDSPP

-511 RLRNL
+511 RLRSL
-516 AEKGAAV
+516 ASKGAAV

-530 DAALETCDRIHVLY
+530 DAALETCDCIHVLY
-544 RGVLTRFMEREAYNR
+544 SGVLTRFMERPAYNR
-559 AEIIAAMMQASKDE
+559 AAIIAAMVQAGKDA

>member
-16 ITAVNGVSIEF
+16 ITAVDGVSIAF

-50 TGQLQPDSGRILYNG
+50 TGHLQPDSGRILYNG
-65 EALDLRS
+65 EALNLRS
-72 AADGIARGLVLT
+72 AADGIARRLVLT

-91 AELTIWENLAI
+91 AELTVWENLAI
-102 GLHTAKDIAANILSP
+102 GLHTEKDIAANILSP

-227 DSTVSANLLLQE
+227 DSTVNANLLLQE
-239 IFGSEQAEWTAAEA
+239 IFGSEQTEWTAAEVQSNT
-253 PPDNPPLQAGSGTAA
+253 PPIQANTGTAA
-268 ASSNTNTSSYTNTP
+268 GSSNTNTSSYTNTP
-282 QPDAPSSEHPSA
+282 QPD
-294 ASPSKA
+294 
-300 ALKGTLQSST
+300 T
-310 VSPVSQ
+310 VSP
-316 LQSSSTSQFQDSPA
+316 TSQFQASSSKP
-330 QSAAGLT
+330 AAGLT

-392 RFDGQPLSRIPRETY
+392 RFDGKPLSRIPRETY

-441 IYSPAAVEAWKRRC
+441 IYSPAAVEAWKRSC

-516 AEKGAAV
+516 AEKGASV

-544 RGVLTRFMEREAYNR
+544 RGVLTRFMERSAYNR

>member
-16 ITAVNGVSIEF
+16 ITAVDGVSIEF

-50 TGQLQPDSGRILYNG
+50 TGHLQPDGGRILYNG

-72 AADGIARGLVLT
+72 AADGIAQGLVLT

-91 AELTIWENLAI
+91 AELTVWENLAI
-102 GLHTAKDIAANILSP
+102 GLHTEKDIAANVLSP

-126 ALARYGIVL
+126 ALARYDIVL

-227 DSTVSANLLLQE
+227 DSTVNANLLLQE
-239 IFGSEQAEWTAAEA
+239 IFGSEQTEWTTAEVQSDT
-253 PPDNPPLQAGSGTAA
+253 PPIQADSGTTAG
-268 ASSNTNTSSYTNTP
+268 SSNTNISSYTNT
-282 QPDAPSSEHPSA
+282 S
-294 ASPSKA
+294 
-300 ALKGTLQSST
+300 QSDT
-310 VSPVSQ
+310 VSPA
-316 LQSSSTSQFQDSPA
+316 SQFQASSAKP
-330 QSAAGLT
+330 AAGLT

-441 IYSPAAVEAWKRRC
+441 IYSPAAVEAWKRSC

-544 RGVLTRFMEREAYNR
+544 RGVLTRFMERSAYNR

>member
-16 ITAVNGVSIEF
+16 ITAVDGVSIEF

-36 GENGAGKSTLARLC
+36 GENGAGKSTFARLC
-50 TGQLQPDSGRILYNG
+50 TGHLQPDSGRILYNG
-65 EALDLRS
+65 ETLNLRS

-91 AELTIWENLAI
+91 AELTVWENLAI
-102 GLHTAKDIAANILSP
+102 GLHTAQEIAANFLSP

-148 LHWAA
+148 LHWTA

-227 DSTVSANLLLQE
+227 DSTVNANLLLQE
-239 IFGSEQAEWTAAEA
+239 IFGSEQAEWTAAEVQSDT
-253 PPDNPPLQAGSGTAA
+253 PPIQADSGTAA
-268 ASSNTNTSSYTNTP
+268 GSSNTNISSYTNT
-282 QPDAPSSEHPSA
+282 S
-294 ASPSKA
+294 
-300 ALKGTLQSST
+300 QSDT
-310 VSPVSQ
+310 VSPA
-316 LQSSSTSQFQDSPA
+316 SQFQASSAKPA
-330 QSAAGLT
+330 TGLT

-441 IYSPAAVEAWKRRC
+441 IYSPAAVEAWKRSC

-544 RGVLTRFMEREAYNR
+544 RGVLTRFMERSAYNR

>member
-1 MFSTENLRFTFPENG
+1 MFSTENLSFTFPENG
-16 ITAVNGVSIEF
+16 ITAVNGVSIQF

-50 TGQLQPDSGRILYNG
+50 TGHLQPDSGRVLYNG
-65 EALDLRS
+65 KSLRLHS
-72 AADGIARGLVLT
+72 AADGIAQGIVLA

-91 AELTIWENLAI
+91 VELTVWENLAI
-102 GLHTAKDIAANILSP
+102 GLHTAKETSTHFLSP
-117 QKTQNAIAA
+117 KKTQNAIAA
-126 ALARYGIVL
+126 ALARHDITL
-135 PLTQKAETLDTAQ
+135 PLSQKADTLDTAQ

-189 ADRGACIIVVTHRIQ
+189 ADKGACIIVVTHRIR
-204 EVLSFMDTVH
+204 EVLSFMDTAH
-214 ILRNGKTVWNGSI
+214 ILRNGKTVWGNPI
-227 DSTVSANLLLQE
+227 NATVNANILLQE
-239 IFGSEQAEWTAAEA
+239 IFGSKQTEWAATEA
-253 PPDNPPLQAGSGTAA
+253 HSDS
-268 ASSNTNTSSYTNTP
+268 
-282 QPDAPSSEHPSA
+282 
-294 ASPSKA
+294 ASP
-300 ALKGTLQSST
+300 
-310 VSPVSQ
+310 PVSQ
-316 LQSSSTSQFQDSPA
+316 FKSSPENP
-330 QSAAGLT
+330 AAGLT
-337 VSHVA
+337 ISHVS
-342 AVSSR
+342 AVNSR

-355 IDVPHGKITGVVGIK
+355 IDVPHGKISGVVGIK

-392 RFDGQPLSRIPRETY
+392 QFDGQPLTRIPRETY

-417 GIAGRHSIAENLYV
+417 GIADEHSIAENLLV

-441 IYSPAAVEAWKRRC
+441 MYSPAAVEAWKRSC

-462 WKDSVLSLSGG
+462 WKDSALSLSGG

-488 PQLVICAEPYWGL
+488 PKLVICAEPYWGL

-516 AEKGAAV
+516 AARGAAV

-530 DAALETCDRIHVLY
+530 DAALETCDCIHVLY
-544 RGVLTRFMEREAYNR
+544 RGVLTRFVERHAYNR
-559 AEIIAAMMQASKDE
+559 AAIIAAMMQADNDA